1 MKTFLYILALAVVL
15 VSCNRAKQTAKDTI
29 NKSGE
34 VVGKGSSE
42 FLSGV
47 KEGIDKTFQCELKL
61 SENLSKKGLKTG
73 KFSIGNAN
81 AAENN
86 LLTVYLIFDKD
97 FKQNIHVSVVDKNG
111 KEYGRSVLD
120 IDGKS
125 DDAKYFDF
133 SFDNRTNIE
142 SKSTFVFE

>member
-1 MKTFLYILALAVVL
+1 MKAFLYIMALIVVL
-15 VSCNRAKQTAKDTI
+15 NSCNRAKQTAKDTI

-61 SENLSKKGLKTG
+61 SENLSAKGIKTG
-73 KFSIGNAN
+73 KFSIGNSN
-81 AAENN
+81 GAENN
-86 LLTVYLIFDKD
+86 LLTAYIIFDKD
-97 FKQNIHVSVVDKNG
+97 FKQKIHVSVLDKNG
-111 KEYGRSVLD
+111 KEYGRSALD
-120 IDGKS
+120 IEGKK

-133 SFDNRTNIE
+133 TFDNRTNIE
-142 SKSTFVFE
+142 SKSTFNFD